1 MPRYRTTVQLKLCF
15 DKMIEV
21 EAANEEAAALM
32 VNDMVRHG
40 DIVGP
45 KLPAVIDGW
54 QLGEDGELLEE
65 VYRVVELIE

>member
-1 MPRYRTTVQLKLCF
+1 
-15 DKMIEV
+15 
-21 EAANEEAAALM
+21 
-32 VNDMVRHG
+32 MVRHG